1 MNFRPEW
8 IAPVR
13 TALLLIDC
21 QADFGAPHGEMARRG
36 MDMSAPQ
43 AALDEAV
50 RLLEAAR
57 GAGVM
62 PVFVRLLTLPGTESE
77 VLKEAKRRK
86 SDPQE
91 GDLCVAGT
99 PGAAFVT
106 VRPRGR
112 EWIVDKTRYSA
123 FTGID
128 LAGRLKAEGIDTL
141 VLAGLTTE
149 CCVAATAW
157 SAIEADFH
165 VFLAGDACAAYDD
178 GLHQGALRALDCSGA
193 IVLPAGR
200 IAEIWEDS
208 NRSVT

>member
-1 MNFRPEW
+1 
-8 IAPVR
+8 
-13 TALLLIDC
+13 
-21 QADFGAPHGEMARRG
+21 
-36 MDMSAPQ
+36 
-43 AALDEAV
+43 
-50 RLLEAAR
+50 
-57 GAGVM
+57 M
-62 PVFVRLLTLPGTESE
+62 PVFVRLLNLPGAESE

-99 PGAAFVT
+99 PGAAFVG
-106 VRPRGR
+106 VRPHGR

-157 SAIEADFH
+157 SAFEADFH

-178 GLHQGALRALDCSGA
+178 GLHRGALRALECSGA
-193 IVLPAGR
+193 VVLPAGR
-200 IAEIWEDS
+200 IAEIWGS
-208 NRSVT
+208 LK